1 MILFKCQSFKIPT
14 CKYQRGGKSDWR
26 KGLMR
31 QIKANEKNLYEEYIY
46 IVEMPKLKDARH
58 NTYYM
63 VGKRFIDL
71 FISILLLPKVLV
83 VILLFSILIKIE
95 SPGPVL
101 FLQERVGRNGEYF
114 KVIKLRSMF
123 MNEEANETVWTKK
136 DDPRITRIGKF
147 IRKTRIDELPQIFNV
162 LKGEMSII
170 GPRPEQPLLTAKFE
184 QKYPGFIK
192 RLIVKPGITGWAQ
205 VNGGYELSPDE
216 KMNLDFYYIQ
226 NKSALLDM
234 KIMLKTMKVVVTGD
248 GAR

>member
-1 MILFKCQSFKIPT
+1 
-14 CKYQRGGKSDWR
+14 
-26 KGLMR
+26 MR

-46 IVEMPKLKDARH
+46 IVEMPKLKDAHH